1 MIRKVLLAVSLL
13 CNAVIW
19 AQSPVLGIFEDT
31 NFPTDV
37 LGERDGKHRLEIIDN
52 ELYAATEKGIFK
64 YSESTN
70 SWSIWALENVNVMD
84 FKVNG
89 DEVVA
94 IIAPQDQKGFR
105 AVQLA
110 RLIRFNRNQSEWED
124 IMDADMGYYYH
135 DQLLT
140 YVMRLAQH
148 PSKPQT
154 LMVAAHPGI
163 WISEDFGSTWDLK
176 FDWLYGYNENQFLG
190 WHPVSSDV
198 LFYTSESPLFAAQIL
213 RSGNGGQDWD
223 IINPDASGDNS
234 CHCLAFDPKNTNH
247 ILYSGEGCIFESDDC
262 GVTWHCVYRQDEYNQ
277 ETAIGYTYNIMYDN
291 TNDNVLYAVG
301 CDTRVLCIYV
311 FKSSD
316 NGKTWERIAKS
327 DSFADNWYK
336 YWISE
341 SVFLNGKIYAFTNS
355 GVLAFTPNTYSG
367 ITQVNNDDSKNISDI
382 YDLFGRK
389 VSVLQPGRIY
399 IQSGKKI
406 LIK

>member
-1 MIRKVLLAVSLL
+1 MIRKVLLVICLL
-13 CNAVIW
+13 LATVG
-19 AQSPVLGIFEDT
+19 ADASVLGIFEDT
-31 NFPTDV
+31 NFPV
-37 LGERDGKHRLEIIDN
+37 GISGERDGVHRMEVIN
-52 ELYAATEKGIFK
+52 GELYAATEKGIYK
-64 YSESTN
+64 YSESAN
-70 SWSIWALENVNVMD
+70 SWSIWALADVNVID
-84 FKVNG
+84 FKVCG

-94 IIAPQDQKGFR
+94 IIVPQDQKGFR

-110 RLIRFNRNQSEWED
+110 RLIRFNRNHSEWKD
-124 IMDADMGYYYH
+124 IMDADMGYYYNE
-135 DQLLT
+135 QFLT

-176 FDWLYGYNENQFLG
+176 FDYLYGYNENQFLG
-190 WHPVSSDV
+190 WHPANDNV
-198 LFYTSESPLFAAQIL
+198 LFYTSESPICAAQIL
-213 RSGNGGQDWD
+213 RSENGGNNWD
-223 IINPDASGDNS
+223 IINPDSSGDNS
-234 CHCLAFDPKNTNH
+234 CHNLAFDPNNADH

-262 GVTWHCVYRQDEYNQ
+262 GITWHCTYRQDEYNQ
-277 ETAIGYTYNIMYDN
+277 ETAIGYAYNIMYDN

-301 CDTRVLCIYV
+301 CDSEVLCIYV

-316 NGKTWERIAKS
+316 NGKTLERIAKS

-355 GVLAFTPNTYSG
+355 GVLAFTPSNYSG
-367 ITQVNNDDSKNISDI
+367 ITQVNNDDSKNKSDI

-389 VSVLQPGRIY
+389 VSVLHPGTIY
-399 IQSGKKI
+399 IKSGKKV

>member
-1 MIRKVLLAVSLL
+1 MIRKVLLVICLL
-13 CNAVIW
+13 LATVG
-19 AQSPVLGIFEDT
+19 ADASVLGIFEDT
-31 NFPTDV
+31 NFPV
-37 LGERDGKHRLEIIDN
+37 GISGERDGVHRMEVIN
-52 ELYAATEKGIFK
+52 GELYAATEKGIYK
-64 YSESTN
+64 YSESAN
-70 SWSIWALENVNVMD
+70 SWSIWALANVNVID
-84 FKVNG
+84 FKVCG

-94 IIAPQDQKGFR
+94 IIVPQDQKGFR

-110 RLIRFNRNQSEWED
+110 RLIRFNRNHSEWKD
-124 IMDADMGYYYH
+124 IMDADMGYYYNE
-135 DQLLT
+135 QFLT

-176 FDWLYGYNENQFLG
+176 FDYLYGYNENQFLG
-190 WHPVSSDV
+190 WHPANDNV
-198 LFYTSESPLFAAQIL
+198 LFYTSESPICAAQIL
-213 RSGNGGQDWD
+213 RSENGGNNWD
-223 IINPDASGDNS
+223 IINPDSSGDNS
-234 CHCLAFDPKNTNH
+234 CHNLAFDPNNADH

-262 GVTWHCVYRQDEYNQ
+262 GITWHCTYRQDEYNQ
-277 ETAIGYTYNIMYDN
+277 ETAIGYAYNIMYDN

-301 CDTRVLCIYV
+301 CDSEVLCIYV

-355 GVLAFTPNTYSG
+355 GVLAFTPSNYSG
-367 ITQVNNDDSKNISDI
+367 ITQVNNDDSKNKSDI

-389 VSVLQPGRIY
+389 VSVLHPGTIY
-399 IQSGKKI
+399 IKSGKKV

>member
-1 MIRKVLLAVSLL
+1 MIRKVLLVICLL
-13 CNAVIW
+13 LATVG
-19 AQSPVLGIFEDT
+19 ADASVLGIFEDT
-31 NFPTDV
+31 NFPV
-37 LGERDGKHRLEIIDN
+37 GISGERDGVHRMEVIN
-52 ELYAATEKGIFK
+52 GELYAATEKGIYK
-64 YSESTN
+64 YSESAN
-70 SWSIWALENVNVMD
+70 SWSIWALADVNVID
-84 FKVNG
+84 FKVCG

-94 IIAPQDQKGFR
+94 IIVPQDQKGFR

-110 RLIRFNRNQSEWED
+110 RLIRFNRNHSEWKD

-135 DQLLT
+135 EQFLT

-163 WISEDFGSTWDLK
+163 WISEDFGSSWDLK
-176 FDWLYGYNENQFLG
+176 FDYLYGYNENQFLG
-190 WHPVSSDV
+190 WHPANDNV
-198 LFYTSESPLFAAQIL
+198 LFYTSESPICAAQIL
-213 RSGNGGQDWD
+213 RSENGGNNWD
-223 IINPDASGDNS
+223 IINPDSSGDNS
-234 CHCLAFDPKNTNH
+234 CHNLAFDPNNADH

-262 GVTWHCVYRQDEYNQ
+262 GITWHCTYRQDEYNQ
-277 ETAIGYTYNIMYDN
+277 ETAIGYAYNIMYDN

-301 CDTRVLCIYV
+301 CDSEVLCIYV

-355 GVLAFTPNTYSG
+355 GVLAFTPNNYSG
-367 ITQVNNDDSKNISDI
+367 ITQVNNDDSKNKSDI

-389 VSVLQPGRIY
+389 VSVLQPGAIY
-399 IQSGKKI
+399 IKSGKKV